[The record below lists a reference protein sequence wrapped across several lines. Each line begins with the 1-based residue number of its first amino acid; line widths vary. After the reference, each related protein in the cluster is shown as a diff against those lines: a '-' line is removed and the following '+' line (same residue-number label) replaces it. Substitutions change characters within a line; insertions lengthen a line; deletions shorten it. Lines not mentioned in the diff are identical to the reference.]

1 MPRLI
6 LHPGRPD
13 QREVRLTAGA
23 TTIGRA
29 EDNDLFLLDGSLSRH
44 HARLELDD
52 GRVTLVDLGSTN
64 GTFVEDERIDRR
76 ELAGGETLRCG
87 SVKLRYVPD
96 RASTD
101 TETRPTSARDIDVD
115 LTRLSMQEL
124 LQTPWKGSQLA
135 EERLRILLKVSQLLA
150 SPTSL
155 DRLLE
160 TVLDLALEILD
171 IDRAAILMTDA
182 ETGELAPR
190 VVKTRPGI
198 SAEGAVFSRHIV
210 EYVREESVAA
220 LFGDARADPRL
231 APAESV
237 LHQSICASMCAP
249 LKLREEVRGVLYVDN
264 LSTPGRFDQDDLEF
278 LSAFANQA
286 AVALENASLYSELE
300 SQAVVRNT
308 LLRFFPPATIGRIM
322 EGEDLSL
329 GVRETEV
336 TALFCDI
343 SRFTQL
349 SAAMPPREVLSL
361 LNAYFPVMAEVVFR
375 HEGTLEKYIGDAL
388 LAVWGAPFQSP
399 EDPVRA
405 VRAAVEMQRALV
417 ELNRRLDGAPEL
429 AIHIGVHTGLVAA
442 GNVGS
447 DRYVQYATLGEA
459 TNLASRICDL
469 AGAAEIYLSEA
480 TLERLEGRVEW
491 PIERLG
497 ARPVKGREEA
507 IGLYSV
513 AWREAGAGAVACDTV
528 P

>member
-13 QREVRLTAGA
+13 QREIRLASGA
-23 TTIGRA
+23 TTLGRA
-29 EDNDLFLLDGSLSRH
+29 EDNDVFLLDRSLSRH
-44 HARLELDD
+44 HARFELAD

-64 GTFVEDERIDRR
+64 GTFVEEERIERR
-76 ELAGGETLRCG
+76 DLVGGETLRCG

-96 RASTD
+96 RASTE

-115 LTRLSMQEL
+115 LTRLSMREL
-124 LQTPWKGSQLA
+124 LETPWKGNRLA

-182 ETGELAPR
+182 ETGDLAPR
-190 VVKTRPGI
+190 VVKTRSGV
-198 SAEGAVFSRHIV
+198 SAQGAVFSRHIV
-210 EYVREESVAA
+210 EYVRDQSVAA

-249 LKLREEVRGVLYVDN
+249 LKLRDEVRGVLYVDN
-264 LSTPGRFDQDDLEF
+264 LTTPDRFDQDDLEF

-286 AVALENASLYSELE
+286 AVALENASLYVELE

-336 TALFCDI
+336 TAVFCDI
-343 SRFTQL
+343 CGFTEL

-361 LNAYFPVMAEVVFR
+361 LNAYFPVMAEIVFR

-388 LAVWGAPFQSP
+388 LAIWGAPFQSP
-399 EDPVRA
+399 DDADRA
-405 VRAAVEMQRALV
+405 LRAAVEMQRALTA
-417 ELNRRLDGAPEL
+417 LNRNLESVPDL
-429 AIHIGVHTGLVAA
+429 AIHIGVNTGPVAA

-447 DRYVQYATLGEA
+447 DRYVQYATLGDA
-459 TNLASRICDL
+459 TNVASRICDL
-469 AGAAEIYLSEA
+469 AGPGEVLLSES
-480 TLERLEGRVEW
+480 TRRCLSDDSGWSFRPLEPVQLRGKETPIRLHALLW
-491 PIERLG
+491 
-497 ARPVKGREEA
+497 
-507 IGLYSV
+507 
-513 AWREAGAGAVACDTV
+513 V
-528 P
+528 PEPR